1 MSKADIDDLV
11 ASFNAN
17 HIGNEALEL
26 AALHA
31 QLSKALLQFPH
42 FPQSPVPSSPVTSH
56 APLGGF
62 AHAPPT
68 TPTRGRDVYF
78 DQPQQL
84 GHYQYGAQPSSAEMQ
99 LHSASPS
106 PPIGIDS
113 YAAADPFY
121 AAQLQAQ
128 QAQLQAWPRSMAAA
142 QSTAFRR

>member
-1 MSKADIDDLV
+1 MSQADIDDLV
-11 ASFNAN
+11 ASLKAN

-42 FPQSPVPSSPVTSH
+42 FPQTPVPSSPVTSH

-68 TPTRGRDVYF
+68 TPTRSRDVYF
-78 DQPQQL
+78 DQP
-84 GHYQYGAQPSSAEMQ
+84 GHYQYGAPQPGSPEMQ
-99 LHSASPS
+99 PHSTSPS

-128 QAQLQAWPRSMAAA
+128 QAQLQAWPRSMAQPA
-142 QSTAFRR
+142 AFRR